1 MVHPDGVHPHT
12 ALTREQPLSSD
23 PLLPS
28 PLSHPPLESVS
39 FTAHGEKEFLR
50 VSRSSV
56 SDAQAGAPGAA
67 WVCHCG
73 PARGCPPGGALTTS
87 GPWASVRRP
96 WTLVRVNGEV
106 CEKTQPASSQLQS
119 LPLFIKEQVGSCPPP
134 HPRGCRRGSGAEGWQ
149 VSQLPAT
156 PPRRGGLRSGLKE
169 DLGTVGFVFTG
180 GGQAG
185 QGPTS
190 QSGGS
195 LSQKQGGIDPQ
206 GHRPQLARSW
216 RKLLI
221 HIEFSYFSGKGGG
234 AGPQGPLS
242 LHGTGGWGGP
252 EPKDAVAFGNFSHCL
267 FMNIR
272 IFIANLFFKTWEQVA
287 FMET

>member
-134 HPRGCRRGSGAEGWQ
+134 PTLGAAGEEVGQRAGKCPSCQPPPPEEAVCGLGSRRTWGRWGLYSQEEGRQARDPRARAVGPCPRSRAGLTPRTQAPAGSELEEA
-149 VSQLPAT
+149 PN
-156 PPRRGGLRSGLKE
+156 
-169 DLGTVGFVFTG
+169 
-180 GGQAG
+180 
-185 QGPTS
+185 
-190 QSGGS
+190 
-195 LSQKQGGIDPQ
+195 
-206 GHRPQLARSW
+206 
-216 RKLLI
+216 
-221 HIEFSYFSGKGGG
+221 SY
-234 AGPQGPLS
+234 
-242 LHGTGGWGGP
+242 
-252 EPKDAVAFGNFSHCL
+252 
-267 FMNIR
+267 
-272 IFIANLFFKTWEQVA
+272 
-287 FMET
+287 